1 MPLGE
6 EAPLAGVPGL
16 ALRRERTPNL
26 AGAELLGYGSKWDV
40 AMREASTAGLVIVL
54 DADLDPDDEAALAA
68 APGIL
73 VVLGTVMPEARN
85 AELILPVTNMAE
97 ENGTYVNRDRRIQRY
112 QQAKAQP
119 GMARPAWWV
128 AGEVLA
134 GPGPDPSAPSTA
146 AEAFAL
152 LGQWWPMLAGIT
164 HDDLGYAGRVLG
176 RGPGRSGGRAV
187 TPELKGYILLSV
199 LKMVVV
205 FTIIMIGVALL
216 TLMERKVSAWMQ
228 NRHGPNRVGWAG
240 LLQPA
245 ADGVKNILKEETL
258 PALANPWLFT
268 VAPALSFI
276 PALLLSAVIPFAAPL
291 PVDFDFTLGPLGRF
305 VHHGPMPMVVAELP
319 VGFLFVLAI
328 SSLGV
333 YGIALAGWSSN
344 SKYALLGGLRASAQ
358 MVSYEVA
365 MGLSLIP
372 VLLMSGDVSFPVIVA
387 QQQAGIWY
395 VMPLF
400 LSFFIFTVAGFAE
413 TNRLP
418 FDLPEAESELITG
431 YHTEYSAMKFS
442 FFFIAEYANVVT
454 VCAMITTLFFGGW
467 DIPFTDWDRS
477 GGLLPTLATWLFFFF
492 KVLFWIFVVMWI
504 RWTLPR
510 FRYDQLMALGWKV
523 MMPLAL
529 AYIMVMC
536 TAIYLVERVL
546 EVDSPVT
553 GSLILF
559 GLNVGIA
566 LPGLRRARQRRCSSG
581 APATGN
587 RFSKRAA
594 RVPRWR
600 ADGDRRESHEAS
612 GPAGQLRPGH
622 PQGDGAHL
630 QAHAGE
636 EGDDAVPGA
645 EEHRPGPRDG
655 HVLAVAALARH
666 PPDAHRRA
674 GALEVRGLRVVPPD
688 LPRQL
693 HQAGAGRGRAGEP
706 LPADLRDRRVPL
718 HLLRVLPGGL
728 PRGGDPCRRALR
740 ELGVQP
746 WPVRLRPRAA
756 PVADPRRLDAL
767 GPVGPRG

>member
-1 MPLGE
+1 
-6 EAPLAGVPGL
+6 
-16 ALRRERTPNL
+16 
-26 AGAELLGYGSKWDV
+26 
-40 AMREASTAGLVIVL
+40 
-54 DADLDPDDEAALAA
+54 
-68 APGIL
+68 
-73 VVLGTVMPEARN
+73 
-85 AELILPVTNMAE
+85 
-97 ENGTYVNRDRRIQRY
+97 
-112 QQAKAQP
+112 
-119 GMARPAWWV
+119 
-128 AGEVLA
+128 
-134 GPGPDPSAPSTA
+134 
-146 AEAFAL
+146 
-152 LGQWWPMLAGIT
+152 
-164 HDDLGYAGRVLG
+164 
-176 RGPGRSGGRAV
+176 V
-187 TPELKGYILLSV
+187 TPELKGYLLLSTI
-199 LKMVVV
+199 KMVVV

-276 PALLLSAVIPFAAPL
+276 PALLLSGVIPFAAPL
-291 PVDFDFTLGPLGRF
+291 PIDSSDFGRDIGAAIARLLPLVGPPLGNAF
-305 VHHGPMPMVVAELP
+305 TWIFHAIFGIMAYHGPMPMVVADLP
-319 VGFLFVLAI
+319 VGILFVLAI

-372 VLLMSGDVSFPVIVA
+372 VLLMSGDVSFSTIVA
-387 QQQAGIWY
+387 KQQAGLWY

-400 LSFFIFTVAGFAE
+400 LSFFIFTIAGFAE

-477 GGLLPTLATWLFFFF
+477 GGLLPTLATWLFFFV
-492 KVLFWIFVVMWI
+492 KVLFWVFVVMWV

-510 FRYDQLMALGWKV
+510 FRYDQLMALGWKF

-546 EVDSPVT
+546 EVGSPVT

-559 GLNVGIA
+559 GLNIAIA
-566 LPGLRRARQRRCSSG
+566 LVVFGVLDSDRFIRGSGYRQQVLEARG
-581 APATGN
+581 T
-587 RFSKRAA
+587 RAA
-594 RVPRWR
+594 V
-600 ADGDRRESHEAS
+600 
-612 GPAGQLRPGH
+612 AG
-622 PQGDGAHL
+622 
-630 QAHAGE
+630 
-636 EGDDAVPGA
+636 
-645 EEHRPGPRDG
+645 
-655 HVLAVAALARH
+655 
-666 PPDAHRRA
+666 
-674 GALEVRGLRVVPPD
+674 
-688 LPRQL
+688 
-693 HQAGAGRGRAGEP
+693 
-706 LPADLRDRRVPL
+706 
-718 HLLRVLPGGL
+718 
-728 PRGGDPCRRALR
+728 
-740 ELGVQP
+740 
-746 WPVRLRPRAA
+746 
-756 PVADPRRLDAL
+756 
-767 GPVGPRG
+767 